1 MHNFDFHNPTRVLFG
16 QGQIATLSTLVPE
29 GARVLMLYGGGS
41 IRANG
46 VYDEV
51 KSALAAH
58 TVLEFGGIEP
68 NPTYE
73 TLMRA
78 VELVRA
84 ERIDFLLAVGGGSVI
99 DGTKFI
105 AAGSLLE
112 EDPWTAIFEQ
122 RAASVQSALPFG
134 AVLTLPATGSE
145 MNSAAV
151 VTRKATQ
158 EKRAF
163 ASRHVFPRFAVLDPT
178 KTYTLPTRQVG
189 NGVVDAFVHVMEQYL
204 TTPVDA
210 KVQDRFAEGLLLTLI
225 EDGPR
230 ALGEPENYDVRAN
243 LMWTATLALNGL
255 IGVGVPQ
262 DWSTHMIGHELTALY
277 DLDHAQTLAVVL
289 PAMLRVRRI
298 LQQLGAR
305 VGPHRGRRG
314 RTHRRGDRAHRSLL
328 QQRRRADQAVRLW
341 PGQAACRARAGRT
354 GSAPPGQ
361 ARRGPRRDARGQPQ
375 GARAGG
381 ISSGLLTHPPRP
393 GRTWYTRAFARG
405 PGTDV
410 PGETYPS
417 YLIWIMPAKESA
429 TQFPSLFAL
438 PPRWLRLF

>member
-210 KVQDRFAEGLLLTLI
+210 RVQDRFAEGLLLTLI

-230 ALGEPENYDVRAN
+230 ALGEPQNYDVRAN

-289 PAMLRVRRI
+289 PAMLRVRREAKRAKL
-298 LQQLGAR
+298 LQYAAR
-305 VGPHRGRRG
+305 VWDLTEGDEDARIDAAIE
-314 RTHRRGDRAHRSLL
+314 RTEAFFNSVGVPTRLSGYGLGKEHVEPVLAALEAHRLVKLGEDRGVTLEVSRKVLEL
-328 QQRRRADQAVRLW
+328 AV
-341 PGQAACRARAGRT
+341 
-354 GSAPPGQ
+354 
-361 ARRGPRRDARGQPQ
+361 
-375 GARAGG
+375 
-381 ISSGLLTHPPRP
+381 
-393 GRTWYTRAFARG
+393 
-405 PGTDV
+405 
-410 PGETYPS
+410 
-417 YLIWIMPAKESA
+417 
-429 TQFPSLFAL
+429 
-438 PPRWLRLF
+438 

>member
-41 IRANG
+41 IRTNG

-51 KSALAAH
+51 KAALAGH
-58 TVLEFGGIEP
+58 TLLEFGGIEP

-78 VELVRA
+78 IELVRA

-145 MNSAAV
+145 MNSASV

-178 KTYTLPTRQVG
+178 KTYTLPARQVG
-189 NGVVDAFVHVMEQYL
+189 NGVVDAFIHVMEQYL
-204 TTPVDA
+204 THPVDA

-225 EDGPR
+225 EDGPK
-230 ALGEPENYDVRAN
+230 ALSEPENYDVRAN

-277 DLDHAQTLAVVL
+277 NLDHAQTLAVVL
-289 PAMLRVRRI
+289 PAMLRVRREVKRAKL
-298 LQQLGAR
+298 LQYAAR
-305 VGPHRGRRG
+305 VWNLLDGDEDARIDAAIE
-314 RTHRRGDRAHRSLL
+314 RTEAFFNSVGVPTRLSGYGLGKEHVEPVLAALEAHRLVKLGEDRGVTLEVSRKVLEL
-328 QQRRRADQAVRLW
+328 AV
-341 PGQAACRARAGRT
+341 
-354 GSAPPGQ
+354 
-361 ARRGPRRDARGQPQ
+361 
-375 GARAGG
+375 
-381 ISSGLLTHPPRP
+381 
-393 GRTWYTRAFARG
+393 
-405 PGTDV
+405 
-410 PGETYPS
+410 
-417 YLIWIMPAKESA
+417 
-429 TQFPSLFAL
+429 
-438 PPRWLRLF
+438 